1 MESNIK
7 TRYNFIVAVL
17 VIALSFF
24 LGRLFYLQILKG
36 GVYKLRSETQA
47 IKAQIIYPFRGN
59 FYDRNGNL
67 IVYNAPSYSLQ
78 LFLGSFRKDRI
89 GLLAHLLG
97 MDSSEVFNLILDS
110 EKYYR
115 YGDIKI
121 IRDLDLETV
130 QKIEENIEYLPGVEI
145 VSESKRVYNLPAK
158 MSHII
163 GYIQEI
169 NKEEL
174 ETEQYYSIGDLVGK
188 TGLEKTY
195 ENELRG
201 QKGKKFVGLLAGG
214 LKTTRFNEG
223 RTDQPVKNGDDLYLS
238 IDSKL
243 QVKAEELLEGK
254 RGAVV
259 AIDPNSG
266 EILALVSKPDFDV
279 SRLSGKN
286 FAPYYNQL
294 IGDKEKP
301 LLNRA
306 IQSSYPPGST
316 WKPLVALAALEEG
329 VINENTTL
337 YCPGS
342 FQYGNRVYGCHG
354 GHGMVNVRRA
364 IQTSCNVFFYQVALK
379 LQIERLGKWG
389 REFGFGQPTGIDIP
403 YEKAGIMPTIEWL
416 EKRYGKNGYPK
427 GAIVNYG
434 IGQGEINVT
443 PLQLACYVATI
454 ANGGIYYRPHLVR
467 AIKNSLLNQVS
478 FLEVEGRNLN
488 LNSKVVE
495 IVKNGMFDVV
505 NVPGGTAFG
514 VKLNN
519 LDVCGKTGTA
529 QNPGGR
535 DHSWFICFAPKN
547 SPRIAMA
554 VLVENAGFGAA
565 VAAPIARELLKTFF
579 NIQEPTTQIDSTKF
593 FGD

>member
-1 MESNIK
+1 MESDIK
-7 TRYNFIVAVL
+7 TRYNFIVAIL
-17 VIALSFF
+17 LLALSLFF
-24 LGRLFYLQILKG
+24 VRLFYLQILKG

-89 GLLAHLLG
+89 GLLAHLLE
-97 MDSSEVFNLILDS
+97 MDSSEVFNLILNS

-121 IRDLDLETV
+121 LRDLDLETV

-174 ETEQYYSIGDLVGK
+174 EVEQYYSIGDLVGK
-188 TGLEKTY
+188 TGLERTY

-201 QKGKKFVGLLAGG
+201 QKGKKFVGLLAQG
-214 LKTTRFNEG
+214 LKTTKFNEG
-223 RTDQPVKNGDDLYLS
+223 RADQPVKNGDDLYLT

-243 QVKAEELLEGK
+243 QIKAEEMLEGK
-254 RGAVV
+254 RGAIV
-259 AIDPNSG
+259 AIDPNNG

-279 SRLSGKN
+279 SQLSGKN
-286 FAPYYNQL
+286 FSLYYNQL
-294 IGDKEKP
+294 IEDKEKP

-316 WKPLVALAALEEG
+316 WKPLMALAALEEG

-354 GHGMVNVRRA
+354 GHGMINVRRA
-364 IQTSCNVFFYQVALK
+364 IQVSCNVFFYQVALK
-379 LQIERLGKWG
+379 LQLERLGKWG
-389 REFGFGQPTGIDIP
+389 RAFGFGQTTGIDIP

-434 IGQGEINVT
+434 IGQGEISVT

-467 AIKNSLLNQVS
+467 AIKNSLLNQLS
-478 FLEVEGRNLN
+478 FLEVDHRNLN
-488 LNSKVVE
+488 LNPKIVE

-514 VKLNN
+514 IRINN
-519 LDVCGKTGTA
+519 LDICGKTGTA
-529 QNPGGR
+529 QNPGGQ
-535 DHSWFICFAPKN
+535 DHSWFICFAPKD

-565 VAAPIARELLKTFF
+565 VAAPIAGELLKTFF
-579 NIQEPTTQIDSTKF
+579 NVQELTIPIDSTKF